1 MKIWKIAACVGAG
14 ALCVATGGLA
24 APLAAGGL
32 GIGGSLAA
40 GGIGVA
46 GGTVLVS
53 AITGGV
59 GSITVATTIAEG
71 EKAKKENK
79 KLKEMLTNAN
89 ESNAVKQQIIK
100 ELNAKLDRL
109 KDELDA
115 EKKKNDASDEK
126 IKSLEEQIRDIKD
139 LLSSRV

>member
-24 APLAAGGL
+24 APLAAGGI
-32 GIGGSLAA
+32 GIGGTSLA
-40 GGIGVA
+40 
-46 GGTVLVS
+46 S
-53 AITGGV
+53 AIAGGV

-79 KLKEMLTNAN
+79 ELKEKLSNAN
-89 ESNAVKQQIIK
+89 ESDAVKQQIIK
-100 ELNAKLDRL
+100 DLNTKLERL
-109 KDELDA
+109 KAELDA
-115 EKKKNDASDEK
+115 EKKKNDASKEK

-139 LLSSRV
+139 LLLSRV